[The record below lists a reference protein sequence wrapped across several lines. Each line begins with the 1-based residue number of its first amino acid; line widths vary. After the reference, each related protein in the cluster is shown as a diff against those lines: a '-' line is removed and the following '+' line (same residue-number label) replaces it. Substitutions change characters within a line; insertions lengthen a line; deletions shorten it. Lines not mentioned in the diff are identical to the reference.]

1 MKDLPELNQPKN
13 LFGKVSSLFID
24 RFKVVYLIIFTLLFM
39 GVYTY
44 DILPKESKPDV
55 SLNMVVIQTVYPG
68 ASVTDVENLIT
79 EEIEDKVNGLDG
91 VTEVES
97 TTESGLSK
105 VMVTFEDDYD
115 MDDAEQE
122 INNEISSMSLPD
134 DAYDPYVGVI
144 ETGEI
149 PVLKVT
155 LTGEYDLVALKEFG
169 EDLQSHM
176 ENVKGIREVDL
187 SGGYEREIQ
196 VMVDFNRLREYGMDV
211 ATLKNILQASNINIP
226 AGDAAIDEEMLNVR
240 LDESFSS
247 VEEIENLILFS
258 SGDSTV
264 FLRDVAQV
272 KDGYKTPDEYSQVY
286 IRGESENEEST
297 PAVYITVYR
306 DSGFDIIKPCEE
318 LRGIIEG
325 APGDIFPSD
334 VKTIIT
340 SDQSQDVTEDLWTVI
355 NNALGG
361 LITVVIV
368 LFIFIG
374 LNESLIVSTVIPLSL
389 LMSFLM
395 MKQWGITFNS
405 ISLTGFIIALGLLV
419 DNAIVV
425 MENVDRLREEGV
437 DRVTA
442 SKVGSNQV
450 GPAIFAATLTTIGA
464 FLPVVY
470 VPGIM
475 GKFMSV
481 MPKTVIFIIVSSLIV
496 SVVVTPTL
504 CSRFLSKYKEEGE
517 KKSRFSPKTG
527 RIISGAFIFG
537 LSLLAFANEWRITP
551 MTVMASVAFTGIY
564 AAKVHLAEKAKKT
577 GKAGFTQR
585 YKEFIYGTLVNGKR
599 KAIIIVIAVVTFVA
613 AIATIPMGMLR
624 FELFPEEEPSAIDIS
639 IEAPVGTMLE
649 DTKEIALG
657 AEKIVLKYEDVESFT
672 VNVGDG
678 GDYKAV
684 ISAELVP
691 EDERAM
697 RGAQMITSIR
707 EEVKSIPGAQ
717 FTVDVKDSMSKMRS
731 GAPVSI
737 GLNGDDMEQLSG
749 MAQKYLDELVKIDG
763 VVEPR
768 ITTEGG
774 LMEMNIDIDNNRA
787 ALYGLNISSLASE
800 IRTQISGT
808 KAGAYKNGNSEYD
821 ISIYYADGKIES
833 IRDFDKI
840 FFTANDG
847 SLVNFHDVA
856 TIEYEQG
863 LGKIDREDGERVVY
877 VEADV
882 QPGMN
887 SNIINKQFNKATEDI
902 RLPEDVTKVIGGDA
916 KDLNEQMSNMA
927 FSFMIALLL
936 VYIVLVIQFNSMLQP
951 IVILLSVPFAIIGVI
966 FGLIATGN
974 NLGFY
979 AMFGVVALVGI
990 AVNDAIVLIDYTNYL
1005 RSEGMDRRLAVAE
1018 AVRTRFQPVLATS
1031 LTTIGGVLPLALY
1044 NDTFSQLGFA
1054 LIFGLVASTV
1064 LTLLIIPIMYYNF
1077 DSVGEKLSIKT
1088 GLFK

>member
-1 MKDLPELNQPKN
+1 MKDLPELKQPKN

-24 RFKVVYLIIFTLLFM
+24 RFKVVYLIILTLLFM

-44 DILPKESKPDV
+44 DILPKESVPDV
-55 SLNMVVIQTVYPG
+55 SLNMVVIQTIYPG
-68 ASVTDVENLIT
+68 ASVTDVETLIT
-79 EEIEDKVNGLDG
+79 EEVEGKVKSLDG

-97 TTESGLSK
+97 TTQGGMSQ
-105 VMVTFEDDYD
+105 VMVSFEDDYD

-122 INNEISSMSLPD
+122 INNEISGMSLPD
-134 DAYDPYVGVI
+134 GAYDPYVGVI

-155 LTGEYDLVALKEFG
+155 LTGEYDLVALKGFG
-169 EDLQSHM
+169 EDLQDQM
-176 ENVKGIREVDL
+176 ENVKGIRKVDL
-187 SGGYEREIQ
+187 SGGYEREIE
-196 VMVDFNRLREYGMDV
+196 VIVDFNKLREYGMDV
-211 ATLKNILQASNINIP
+211 ATLKNILQASNVNIP
-226 AGDAAIDEEMLNVR
+226 AGDAAIDEEMFNVR

-264 FLRDVAQV
+264 FLRDIAQV
-272 KDGYKTPDEYSQVY
+272 KDGYKSPDEYSQVY

-306 DSGFDIIKPCEE
+306 DSGFDIVKPCEE
-318 LRGIIEG
+318 LRGIVEN
-325 APGDIFPSD
+325 AAGDIFPSD
-334 VKTIIT
+334 VKAIIT

-395 MKQWGITFNS
+395 MKQMGITFNS

-464 FLPVVY
+464 FLPVVFI
-470 VPGIM
+470 PGTM
-475 GKFMSV
+475 GKFLSV
-481 MPKTVIFIIVSSLIV
+481 MPKTIIFIIISSLIV

-517 KKSRFSPKTG
+517 KKSRFNPKTG

-537 LSLLAFANEWRITP
+537 LSLLAFANEWKITP
-551 MTVMASVAFTGIY
+551 MTIVAAIVFTGIY
-564 AAKVHLAEKAKKT
+564 ASKVHMADRSKKT
-577 GKAGFTQR
+577 GKAGFVQK
-585 YKEFIYGTLVNGKR
+585 YKDFMYGTLVNGKR
-599 KAIIIVIAVVTFVA
+599 KALIIAVAVMTFVA
-613 AIATIPMGMLR
+613 AVATIPMGMLK
-624 FELFPEEEPSAIDIS
+624 FELFPAQEPSAIDIS
-639 IEAPVGTMLE
+639 IEAPIGTMLE
-649 DTKEIALG
+649 DTREIALK
-657 AEKIVLKYEDVESFT
+657 AEKLVLKYEDVESFT
-672 VNVGDG
+672 VNVGSG

-691 EDERAM
+691 EDERSM
-697 RGAQMITSIR
+697 SGAEMITSIR
-707 EEVKSIPGAQ
+707 NDVKKIPGAKL
-717 FTVDVKDSMSKMRS
+717 TVDAQDSMSKMSR
-731 GAPVSI
+731 GAAVSI
-737 GLNGDDMEQLSG
+737 GIKGDDLEQLG
-749 MAQKYLDELVKIDG
+749 GIAEKYLDELVKIDG
-763 VVEPR
+763 VVEPK

-774 LMEMNIDIDNNRA
+774 LMEMNIDVDNNRA
-787 ALYGLNISSLASE
+787 ALYGLNISSVASE
-800 IRTQISGT
+800 IRNQISGT
-808 KAGAYKNGNSEYD
+808 KAGVYKSGGEEYD
-821 ISIYYADGKIES
+821 ISIYYTDGKIES

-840 FFTANDG
+840 FFAANDG

-856 TIEYEQG
+856 TIEYKRG
-863 LGKIDREDGERVVY
+863 IGKIDREDGERIVY
-877 VEADV
+877 VEADIES
-882 QPGMN
+882 GMN
-887 SNIINKQFNKATEDI
+887 SNIVNRQFNKATENI
-902 RLPEDVTKVIGGDA
+902 RLSEGVTKVIGGDA
-916 KDLNEQMSNMA
+916 RDLSEQMTNMA
-927 FSFMIALLL
+927 FSFMVALLL

-951 IVILLSVPFAIIGVI
+951 VVILFSVPFAIIGVI

-979 AMFGVVALVGI
+979 AMFGIVALVGI

-1005 RSEGMDRRLAVAE
+1005 RAEGMDRRSAVAE

-1077 DSVGEKLSIKT
+1077 DSTGEKLSVKT
-1088 GLFK
+1088 GLFR